1 MKYEEIV
8 KKIAPCGLDCSRC
21 ADYEEGEIKVLSS
34 KLKSLLSGYKR
45 VAQLREAIDPVYEGY
60 DAFEA
65 MMNHFAGASCGGCR
79 SEYVK
84 CPVQCQAKLCHKDKE
99 VDFCF
104 QCDEFPCQG
113 EFGGAI
119 KKRWLDNNK
128 RMGEKGV
135 EEYYIQESK
144 KPRY

>member
-1 MKYEEIV
+1 MKYEGIV
-8 KKIAPCGLDCSRC
+8 KNIAPCGLDCSRC
-21 ADYEEGEIKVLSS
+21 ADYEDGEIKVLSS

-45 VAQLREAIDPVYEGY
+45 VAQLREAISSSYVGY
-60 DAFEA
+60 DAFET
-65 MMNHFAGASCGGCR
+65 MLDQFAGASCGGCR
-79 SEYVK
+79 SEHVK
-84 CPVQCQAKLCHKDKE
+84 CPVQCQAKTCHKEKK

-113 EFGGAI
+113 EFEETI

-128 RMGEKGV
+128 RMDEKGV
-135 EEYYIQESK
+135 EEYYIQESQ